1 MTATFQGGDDKV
13 KIVISPDESDGQAL
27 DRFCNQR
34 FLIVQKHY
42 FHGSGRI
49 ASLTIESMDDLA
61 EMPKTIHH
69 AQ

>member
-1 MTATFQGGDDKV
+1 MTATFQSGDDKV
-13 KIVISPDESDGQAL
+13 KIVISPEDGDGLAL

-61 EMPKTIHH
+61 EKPSTAHH